1 MSMFGPRGQVPRARP
16 DYAGLTTDPHR
27 STFQQPRLY
36 STKRQKPE
44 KPLWLDTC
52 YYRSNLIS
60 MCRNH
65 NMRAALRSLT
75 RGCEIA
81 HMIHG
86 HCINQWG
93 EEVTQ
98 PCDYRLFGAGWSM
111 QSRQLCQIGPQ
122 SIEHVRVLLRA
133 AAAAAER

>member
-44 KPLWLDTC
+44 KSLWLDTC
-52 YYRSNLIS
+52 HYSSNLIS

-65 NMRAALRSLT
+65 DMLTTLRSLT
-75 RGCEIA
+75 RSCEIA
-81 HMIHG
+81 HMIYSNRV
-86 HCINQWG
+86 NQRR
-93 EEVTQ
+93 EKVAQ
-98 PCDYRLFGAGWSM
+98 SRNHRLFSTRRSM
-111 QSRQLCQIGPQ
+111 QSR
-122 SIEHVRVLLRA
+122 
-133 AAAAAER
+133 